1 MLAVIINQ
9 TMSVKKSVLET
20 KSDRELE
27 EYIKEGNRFIP
38 EANILAFEIL
48 KSRGREF
55 TDLETQRIMSLIS
68 ENNKV
73 KEIIIHPNHKKA
85 ANVIYLSAG
94 LGIIN
99 AILSP
104 EAFYNSF
111 SIIVASLTLGI
122 IIGIGYLVSKGND
135 WIKYV
140 LLVLMII
147 GLIGIPF
154 LIMNIV
160 NNPIVGVINII
171 QTALQIYAIIL
182 LFKVPKTN

>member
-1 MLAVIINQ
+1 
-9 TMSVKKSVLET
+9 MSVKKSVLET
-20 KSDRELE
+20 KTDRELE
-27 EYIKEGNRFIP
+27 EYIKEGNRFVP
-38 EANILAFEIL
+38 EANILAYEIL

-55 TDLETQRIMSLIS
+55 TELETQRIMFLVS
-68 ENNKV
+68 EKNKV

-94 LGIIN
+94 LSFIN
-99 AILSP
+99 VILSP
-104 EAFYNSF
+104 ETLNNSF
-111 SIIVASLTLGI
+111 GIIIAIFTLGI

-140 LLVLMII
+140 LLVLMIF

-154 LIMNIV
+154 IIMNIV
-160 NNPIVGVINII
+160 NNPIVGIVNII
-171 QTALQIYAIIL
+171 QTALQIYAIVL

>member
-1 MLAVIINQ
+1 M
-9 TMSVKKSVLET
+9 TVKKSVLET
-20 KSDRELE
+20 KPDRELE
-27 EYIKEGNRFIP
+27 EYIKEGNRFVP

-55 TDLETQRIMSLIS
+55 NELEVQRILSLIS
-68 ENNKV
+68 EKNKV
-73 KEIIIHPNHKKA
+73 KEVIIHPNHKKS

-99 AILSP
+99 VILSP
-104 EAFYNSF
+104 VILNNSYQ
-111 SIIVASLTLGI
+111 IIGAIFTLGI
-122 IIGIGYLVSKGND
+122 IIGIGYLVSQGND

-140 LLVLMII
+140 LLVLMIL

-154 LIMNIV
+154 IIINIL
-160 NNPIVGVINII
+160 NNPIVGIINII

-182 LFKVPKTN
+182 LFKIPKTN